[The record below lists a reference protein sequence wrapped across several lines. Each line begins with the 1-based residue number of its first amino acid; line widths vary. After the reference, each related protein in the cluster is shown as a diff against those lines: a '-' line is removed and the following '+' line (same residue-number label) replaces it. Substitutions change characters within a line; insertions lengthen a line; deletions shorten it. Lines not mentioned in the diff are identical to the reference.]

1 MESQNTYFLRL
12 TQHDL
17 SNYLQD
23 RRLCTGT
30 VQLSDV
36 IDVFFPEF
44 GTAFLQGNTGKVK
57 VEVTLTRVDV
67 CLFFI
72 SVLLY
77 YTL

>member
-1 MESQNTYFLRL
+1 M
-12 TQHDL
+12 
-17 SNYLQD
+17 QD
-23 RRLCTGT
+23 RSLCTGT

-36 IDVFFPEF
+36 VVVFFPEF
-44 GTAFLQGNTGKVK
+44 GTVFLQGNTGKVK
-57 VEVTLTRVDV
+57 VEVSLTRVDF